1 MPKQGASLSSPDI
14 PPSPGPA
21 GVAGRTQRRGFHKN
35 RRSNSKKRFSRD
47 HRQLTDEIQKKR
59 FCRTSCSCQTKR
71 EVRDF
76 TGPAVI
82 TGQNS
87 KERGFVHN
95 QLKLLDKTQRTG
107 SYRTGWS
114 CQIKLKEEVLTGL
127 VGLVGRN
134 KRWTYNTSW
143 SCRDAT
149 QKEEVLKM

>member
-1 MPKQGASLSSPDI
+1 MELPLALHTTSGKC
-14 PPSPGPA
+14 
-21 GVAGRTQRRGFHKN
+21 RTRLKRRGF
-35 RRSNSKKRFSRD
+35 D
-47 HRQLTDEIQKKR
+47 
-59 FCRTSCSCQTKR
+59 TSCSCQTKFKGKR
-71 EVRDF
+71 FVYRTSCSRIQKKRLLQDHLKLSIRSSEEEVK
-76 TGPAVI
+76 GPAVI

-95 QLKLLDKTQRTG
+95 QLKLLDKTQRRG